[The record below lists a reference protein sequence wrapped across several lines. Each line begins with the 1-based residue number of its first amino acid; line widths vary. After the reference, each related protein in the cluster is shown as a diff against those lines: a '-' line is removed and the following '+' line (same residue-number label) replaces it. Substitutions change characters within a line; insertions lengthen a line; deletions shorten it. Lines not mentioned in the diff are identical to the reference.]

1 MGVMNR
7 LMHGI
12 WTAFNPDTELSAP
25 RSSYGAVATSS
36 SRPDRIRSF
45 IQSER
50 TIISSIYTRIA
61 IDASAVVMEH
71 CRTDENGLFM
81 ETMNSYLNECLKTQA
96 NIDQVGSHLRRD
108 MVLTLLNHGTIAIV
122 PVVSDQDPT
131 FTGNLGDIRDIR
143 IGTVVDWFPEH
154 VKVRVYNQRVG
165 LQQEIVL
172 SKKYT
177 PIIEN
182 PFYGVMNEPN
192 STLQRLARKL
202 ALLDNVDE
210 IAGSGKLD
218 IIMKLP
224 YVVRGDT
231 REKQAKDRIEL
242 IQKQLKD
249 STYGIAYTDS
259 TEDVIQLNRSVE
271 NNLLEQVK
279 YLKAEVYNE
288 LGLTE
293 NIMNGTASDVEML
306 NYMNRTIE
314 PILDALVD
322 GMIPKFLSKT
332 ARTQGQTV
340 RYFQTPFKLIPI
352 SQLAELID
360 VLSRNQVVTP
370 NEIRPTL
377 GLKPSSEPQA
387 NQLINSNMPID
398 KQVTSADGYTVEQI
412 SNEEANRLAIESGRS
427 EADIAEA
434 ELDSEMEALGI

>member
-7 LMHGI
+7 LMHGL
-12 WTAFNPDTELSAP
+12 WTAFNPETEEKAP
-25 RSSYGAVATSS
+25 VYSVGAVSTT
-36 SRPDRIRSF
+36 RPDRIRSF

-50 TIISSIYTRIA
+50 TIIQSIYTRIA
-61 IDASAVVMEH
+61 IDASAVMMEH
-71 CRTDENGLFM
+71 CRVSPDGLYQ
-81 ETMNSYLNECLKTQA
+81 ETINSYLNECLSVQA

-108 MVLTLLNHGTIAIV
+108 LVLSLLHQGVITVVPIV
-122 PVVSDQDPT
+122 SEQDPT
-131 FTGNLGDIRDIR
+131 LTGTLGDIRDIR
-143 IGTVVDWFPEH
+143 VGTVTEWYPEH
-154 VKVRVYNQRVG
+154 IRTRVYNQKTG
-165 LQQEIVL
+165 LQQEVL
-172 SKKYT
+172 VSKKFT

-182 PFYGVMNEPN
+182 PFYSVMNEPN

-202 ALLDNVDE
+202 TLLDNVDE
-210 IAGSGKLD
+210 ISSSGKLD

-224 YVVRGDT
+224 YVVRGET
-231 REKQAKDRIEL
+231 REKQARDRIEQ
-242 IQKQLKD
+242 IQTQLKN

-259 TEDVIQLNRSVE
+259 AEDVIQLNRSVE

-314 PILDALVD
+314 PILDAIVD
-322 GMIPKFLSKT
+322 GMIPKFLTKT
-332 ARTQGQTV
+332 ARTQGQTI

-352 SQLAELID
+352 SQLADLID

-377 GLKPSSEPQA
+377 GLKPSNEPQA

-398 KQVTSADGYTVEQI
+398 KQITSADGYTVEQI
-412 SNEEANRLAIESGRS
+412 PNEEAMPALPAGSS
-427 EADIAEA
+427 QADIEEA
-434 ELDSEMEALGI
+434 ELDAEMAELGV